1 MAMSRSFGGTSLT
14 TSPSTAISPA
24 LISSSP
30 AIIRSVVDLPQP
42 EGPTS
47 TTNSLSAMS
56 RSIPRTASVS
66 SYFLTILRSVTCAM
80 YSTLRRA
87 GGEAGNVI
95 VHQEGIDEERRRSA
109 EQRAGHNLPPVEHIA
124 PDQRRDDADRKH
136 ELIRRGQECKRIEEL
151 RPADRE
157 GEDGRGDQSGQR
169 DRDEDLE
176 QDLAVVRAVHHGG
189 LIELLRDRSEVPDH
203 DPGAERY
210 RQRRIDNQQ
219 HPPFV
224 DELD

>member
-56 RSIPRTASVS
+56 RSMPRTASVS
-66 SYFLTILRSVTCAM
+66 SYFLTTFLSETCAI

-95 VHQEGIDEERRRSA
+95 VHQEGVDDQRRRGT
-109 EQRAGHNLPPVEHIA
+109 EQRAGHDLTPVEDVA
-124 PDQRRDDADRKH
+124 
-136 ELIRRGQECKRIEEL
+136 
-151 RPADRE
+151 
-157 GEDGRGDQSGQR
+157 
-169 DRDEDLE
+169 
-176 QDLAVVRAVHHGG
+176 
-189 LIELLRDRSEVPDH
+189 
-203 DPGAERY
+203 
-210 RQRRIDNQQ
+210 
-219 HPPFV
+219 
-224 DELD
+224 